1 MVKMQ
6 FNTIPE
12 ILNEIKNGRM
22 VIIMDDEDRE
32 NEGDLVMAGSLVE
45 PHHITFMA
53 THGKGLICSPISD
66 KIAKKLDLKPMVESN
81 SSQHGTAF
89 TVSVDAKENIS
100 TGISSADRSH
110 TIKLLSKETTTAN
123 DFIRPG
129 HIFPLIANPNG
140 VTVRA
145 GHTEATIDLMK
156 LAGLPE
162 VGVICEIINY
172 DGTMM
177 RRDDLLKMARD
188 FNLKI
193 STIKHLQE
201 YLKKKANVDIMVDI
215 EFPTRIG
222 NFRLALAR
230 KETTGEEHLIIY
242 KGNLEDF
249 KNRED
254 LLLRMHSECFT
265 GDIFGSTRC
274 DCGEQ
279 LDLSLNKILNAG
291 EGLVIYLRQEG
302 RGIGLL
308 NKLRAYEIQ
317 DQGFDTVEANLQ
329 LGFKADQRTYDFAT
343 DLLKSLG
350 ISSVNL
356 MSNNPAKIS
365 ALENAGISVSR
376 IPIEMS
382 PSHRNYDYLLTK
394 KLRMGH
400 MLNLSL
406 KGNSH
411 EYN

>member
-22 VIIMDDEDRE
+22 VIIMDDEERE

-89 TVSVDAKENIS
+89 TVSIDAKENIS

-110 TIKLLSKETTTAN
+110 TIKLLSRETTTAS

-140 VTVRA
+140 VNERA

-201 YLKKKANVDIMVDI
+201 YLKKKAQVDIMVDI
-215 EFPTRIG
+215 DFPNKIG

-230 KETTGEEHLIIY
+230 KDSTGEEHLIIY

-249 KNRED
+249 KQRD
-254 LLLRMHSECFT
+254 DVLLRLHSECFT

-279 LDLSLNKILNAG
+279 LNLSLNKILDAG

-329 LGFKADQRTYDFAT
+329 LGFKADHRNYDFAT
-343 DLLKSLG
+343 DLLKGLG
-350 ISSVNL
+350 INSVKL
-356 MSNNPAKIS
+356 MSNNPAKIL
-365 ALENAGISVSR
+365 ALENAGISVNR
-376 IPIEMS
+376 MPIEMS

>member
-1 MVKMQ
+1 MH

-22 VIIMDDEDRE
+22 VIIMDDEERE

-45 PHHITFMA
+45 SHHITFMA
-53 THGKGLICSPISD
+53 THGKGLICSPISET
-66 KIAKKLDLKPMVESN
+66 IAKKLDLKPMVENN

-89 TVSVDAKENIS
+89 TVSIDAKENIS
-100 TGISSADRSH
+100 TGISSSDRSH
-110 TIKLLSKETTTAN
+110 TIKLLAKDSTVAE

-129 HIFPLIANPNG
+129 HIFPLIANSKG
-140 VTVRA
+140 VMERA

-193 STIKHLQE
+193 STIKHLQD
-201 YLKKKANVDIMVDI
+201 YLKKKAHVDILVDI
-215 EFPTRIG
+215 EFPNRVG

-230 KETTGEEHLIIY
+230 KESTGEEHLMIY
-242 KGNLEDF
+242 KGNLDDF

-254 LLLRMHSECFT
+254 LLLRLHSECFT

-279 LDLSLNKILNAG
+279 LDKSLNMILEAG
-291 EGLVIYLRQEG
+291 EGLVLYLRQEG

-343 DLLKSLG
+343 DLLKSLE
-350 ISSVNL
+350 IQSVKL
-356 MSNNPAKIS
+356 ISNNPSKIS
-365 ALENAGISVSR
+365 ALENAGVKVSR
-376 IPIEMS
+376 MAIEME

-400 MLNLSL
+400 MLDLSL
-406 KGNSH
+406 KGSSN